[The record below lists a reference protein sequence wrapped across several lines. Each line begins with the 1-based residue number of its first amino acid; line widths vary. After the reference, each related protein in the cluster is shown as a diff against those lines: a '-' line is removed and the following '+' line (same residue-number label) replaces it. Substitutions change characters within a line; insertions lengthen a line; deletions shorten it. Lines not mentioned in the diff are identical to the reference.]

1 MFWDLQLQWVSVVL
15 SYMHYIYCVLV
26 YGAVYLCM
34 AQWDTSFCDTSYYR
48 SHSRVSRETFI
59 CYFAYS
65 LLKASYCISS
75 WTILSYVF
83 RYKCSNWLVDIWFS
97 RKYCVCHPS
106 DSRFIV
112 SFSCSIK
119 CSILVKINMIIF
131 IRPVYLLRFLFSPC
145 RYHLLH
151 CIPSFY
157 SCCPESIVK
166 L

>member
-1 MFWDLQLQWVSVVL
+1 MRFTASVSECGSFIHAL
-15 SYMHYIYCVLV
+15 YILCTCIWSCVLM
-26 YGAVYLCM
+26 YGSVRYEFFVT
-34 AQWDTSFCDTSYYR
+34 QVTIVVHTR
-48 SHSRVSRETFI
+48 RVSREMFI

-65 LLKASYCISS
+65 LLKASYCVNS